1 MYGDSPVTMLGD
13 SPMHMGMGDRVLV
26 RFWHV
31 MARSNRV
38 DYAIISTSTRGV
50 VEELFLGRTVWAGS
64 GVMFGL
70 KAQVE
75 RSRDL
80 GEISEGRQ
88 R

>member
-1 MYGDSPVTMLGD
+1 MYGDSPVT
-13 SPMHMGMGDRVLV
+13 MGMGDRVLV

-31 MARSNRV
+31 LARSNRV

-50 VEELFLGRTVWAGS
+50 VEELFLVWTVWAGQW
-64 GVMFGL
+64 VMFGL
-70 KAQVE
+70 KAQME

-80 GEISEGRQ
+80 GEISEGHQ